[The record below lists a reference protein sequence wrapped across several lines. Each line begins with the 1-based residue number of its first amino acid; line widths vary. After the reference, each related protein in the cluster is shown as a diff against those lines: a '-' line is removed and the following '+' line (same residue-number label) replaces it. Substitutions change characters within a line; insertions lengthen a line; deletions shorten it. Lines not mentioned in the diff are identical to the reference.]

1 MSLGLK
7 GEKGLILIIRKR
19 LWAALLITHVIQNYA
34 MQAEKGTF
42 KELKARH
49 AQKCLIKTK
58 LACYDTVAEIA
69 AARDNI
75 HKRIAEF
82 GEESRL
88 TAQQKIL
95 LQDLNDKKKLLDD
108 QFWIVDQFFLAVF
121 DGDSQTT
128 CGFLITT
135 NINVN
140 MKIDAGITPLHCA
153 TAKGFDNII
162 TLLINHGA
170 NPDIPDEKGH
180 TPYSLAQQTHQQAV
194 IELFNKKRAISSTSV
209 KRETANVPELISL
222 ISPQPTTTFGKSLA
236 LALAKIA
243 PQSSNKCF
251 PLHPLLPR
259 TKDSIHRSNEE
270 HKELIDQGP
279 TQGNESLRKCVS
291 LQQINN
297 DKCP

>member
-1 MSLGLK
+1 
-7 GEKGLILIIRKR
+7 
-19 LWAALLITHVIQNYA
+19 

-42 KELKARH
+42 KELKAAH
-49 AQKCLIKTK
+49 AKKCLIKTK
-58 LACYDTVAEIA
+58 LACYGTVAEITA
-69 AARDNI
+69 ERDNI
-75 HKRIAEF
+75 NKRIAEF

-108 QFWIVDQFFLAVF
+108 QFWIVDQFFLAIF

-128 CGFLITT
+128 CDFLINTD
-135 NINVN
+135 INVN

-153 TAKGFDNII
+153 TAKSFGNII
-162 TLLINHGA
+162 TILINHGA
-170 NPDIPDEKGH
+170 NPDILDEKGH
-180 TPYSLAQQTHQQAV
+180 TPYSLAQQTDQQAV
-194 IELFNKKRAISSTSV
+194 IELFDQKRATMAKPLQGQTV
-209 KRETANVPELISL
+209 NVPELISL

-236 LALAKIA
+236 VALAKIA
-243 PQSSNKCF
+243 QTSSNKCF

-259 TKDSIHRSNEE
+259 TKDSIYRSNEE
-270 HKELIDQGP
+270 HKELIDQGSTRP
-279 TQGNESLRKCVS
+279 NESLRKCVS